1 MRLRLV
7 PPLAALALAL
17 AACNP
22 VDPGAPLMPGS
33 VNAPPPP
40 MAAAGDSQLTGSVW
54 AWKEIVMSD
63 GRRIKP
69 DAPERYTL
77 VFQPGGMVTVG
88 ADCNRG
94 SASYLLNGA
103 ALSFGPMALTRAMC
117 PTGSMDTEFTKGL
130 GAVSGQSFKGNE
142 LVLTLR
148 SDAGSMYFTPQR
160 Q

>member
-7 PPLAALALAL
+7 PPRAALVLAV

-40 MAAAGDSQLTGSVW
+40 MTAAGDSMLTGSVW
-54 AWKEIVMSD
+54 TWKETVMSD
-63 GRRIKP
+63 GKRIKP

-77 VFQPGGMVTVG
+77 VFQPGGMMTVR

-94 SASYLLNGA
+94 SASYLLNSA

-117 PTGSMDTEFTKGL
+117 PAGSMDTEFTKGL
-130 GAVSGQSFKGNE
+130 GAVAGQLFKDNE

-148 SDAGSMYFTPQR
+148 SDAGSMYFASQR